1 MLTITLLAAAVLLSW
16 SPPAAA
22 QADTFV
28 LKEWPVEWGGRTRDP
43 AIAPDGKVWFVGQA
57 GNYIANLDPATGAQ
71 KRYEIEEG
79 TNPHTLIVDPKGTV
93 WYAGNRNGRIGRLD
107 PTSGAIKVVMTY
119 AT

>member
-1 MLTITLLAAAVLLSW
+1 MIKLVLLAVAVLLSW
-16 SPPAAA
+16 SPPVAA
-22 QADTFV
+22 QADTFD

-79 TNPHTLIVDPKGTV
+79 TEPAHAHRRPGRDRLVRRQPERPHRT
-93 WYAGNRNGRIGRLD
+93 AR
-107 PTSGAIKVVMTY
+107 SGDRRQSRRS
-119 AT
+119 